1 MRVHVYHEEL
11 TNEFTFVEK
20 FVKET
25 GKTYYGFRIWLESA
39 PQLHHTSQDDD
50 RSAVTLWFGTKQ
62 AAAGYLRRAATTA
75 EYGPRTVSEE

>member
-25 GKTYYGFRIWLESA
+25 GKTYYGFRIWFGVCASTA
-39 PQLHHTSQDDD
+39 PHIP
-50 RSAVTLWFGTKQ
+50 
-62 AAAGYLRRAATTA
+62 RR
-75 EYGPRTVSEE
+75 